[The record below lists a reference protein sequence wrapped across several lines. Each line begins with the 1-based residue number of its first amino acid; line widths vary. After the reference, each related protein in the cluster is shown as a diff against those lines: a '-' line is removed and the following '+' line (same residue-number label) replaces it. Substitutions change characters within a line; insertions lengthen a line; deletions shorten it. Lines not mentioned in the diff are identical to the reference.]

1 MKEKASGR
9 TGPRTDPEI
18 IKELSHECHE
28 ASCDQGAF
36 LRTSERKD
44 GLLLRVDQG
53 DLRSVPGVG
62 HRSDDAEPLCKAH
75 HGIPAGGDNPVPHI
89 QSGDRPVRK
98 AEFVVSVTRP
108 GFGKHMGG
116 DYTISS
122 LTFRDEKKARD
133 FYTDMLLKY
142 PDYNVEFLPGV
153 KG

>member
-1 MKEKASGR
+1 M
-9 TGPRTDPEI
+9 
-18 IKELSHECHE
+18 
-28 ASCDQGAF
+28 
-36 LRTSERKD
+36 
-44 GLLLRVDQG
+44 
-53 DLRSVPGVG
+53 
-62 HRSDDAEPLCKAH
+62 
-75 HGIPAGGDNPVPHI
+75 
-89 QSGDRPVRK
+89 RK

-142 PDYNVEFLPGV
+142 PDYNVEFLPGG